1 MEFIDLFS
9 LLGPLV
15 LLAVILMFRSERL
28 STPKHIFQNAGD
40 DMLILH
46 TPIARFF
53 PSLGKSIKKSQVAR
67 IQKADG
73 TVTVFNQSSNA
84 IDIPLSKKHAGPV
97 FNHAISLFPSA
108 EVVEIER

>member
-1 MEFIDLFS
+1 MEFIYLFS
-9 LLGPLV
+9 LIGPLV
-15 LLAVILMFRSERL
+15 LLATFLLFRSERL
-28 STPKHIFQNAGD
+28 SNPKHIFQDAGD
-40 DMLILH
+40 DMRILH
-46 TPIARFF
+46 TPIARLF

-67 IQKADG
+67 IQKAPDI
-73 TVTVFNQSSNA
+73 VTVFNQSSNA